1 MAHYFTIGA
10 TFLLGLV
17 LYHTIKRSQRRLP
30 PGPPGYPIIGNL
42 FDVGDRQEWLTYRN
56 MSEDYNS
63 DIIYLNMFGTS
74 VVVLNSI
81 EAAQELFDKRS
92 SIYSD
97 RPRFTMLNEL
107 TGMSFH
113 LGFMQ
118 YGDWW
123 NEHRKLFKKEF
134 QPPATELHKPALIL
148 SARTLLL
155 RFLHS
160 PDNLDRHLRH
170 VTGMFI
176 LTTSYGIDVATDP
189 TVDDPYVKI
198 GEKCLQAMA
207 AAGNSTQFLVDQ
219 LPVMKYIPEWVP
231 GAAFQRY
238 AREWKKSVTALP
250 RVPMEFVKKS
260 MKNGTAKPCVATRVL
275 QETEEDDQYRVIEE
289 LLENVLGAAYAAA
302 TDTTVS
308 AVESFI
314 LAMLFN
320 PDIQKKAQKAV
331 DEVIGD
337 DRLPDFSDMGK
348 IPYVDALLKEA
359 LRWNPVTPL
368 AVPHRLTVDDEYKGY
383 HIPAGSLVIGNA
395 WSMLHDETTYGPNPE
410 SFNPERFLTPAGEL
424 NPQIRHPTVA
434 FGFGR
439 RQCPGNDLAEM
450 SMWVTIASILLC
462 FDINKFVDD
471 VTGEVV
477 EPLGEYTS
485 GMLCYPLPFKCS
497 IKPRSARVEALIR
510 NEFL

>member
-10 TFLLGLV
+10 TFLFGLF
-17 LYHTIKRSQRRLP
+17 LYYTVKRSQRRLP

-42 FDVGDRQEWLTYRN
+42 FDVGDLQEWLTYRKI
-56 MSEDYNS
+56 SEDYKS
-63 DIIYLNMFGTS
+63 DIIYLNMFGSS
-74 VVVLNSI
+74 VVILNSM
-81 EAAQELFDKRS
+81 EAAQDLFDKRS

-113 LGFMQ
+113 LAFMR
-118 YGDWW
+118 YGDRW

-134 QPPATELHKPALIL
+134 QPPATESHKPALIL

-155 RFLHS
+155 RLLHS
-160 PDNLDRHLRH
+160 PDNLDRHLWH

-176 LTTSYGIDVATDP
+176 LTTSYGIDVVTDP

-198 GEKCLQAMA
+198 GEKCLKAMA

-219 LPVMKYIPEWVP
+219 VPVMKHIPEWVP
-231 GAAFQRY
+231 GAAFP
-238 AREWKKSVTALP
+238 REWKKSVTTLP
-250 RVPMEFVKKS
+250 RVPMEFVKRS
-260 MKNGTAKPCVATRVL
+260 MKNGIAKTCAATRVL
-275 QETEEDDQYRVIEE
+275 QGIEEDDQHRVVKER
-289 LLENVLGAAYAAA
+289 LENVLGAAYAAA
-302 TDTTVS
+302 SDTSVS

-337 DRLPDFSDMGK
+337 DRLPDFSDMGS

-368 AVPHRLTVDDEYKGY
+368 G
-383 HIPAGSLVIGNA
+383 
-395 WSMLHDETTYGPNPE
+395 M
-410 SFNPERFLTPAGEL
+410 
-424 NPQIRHPTVA
+424 
-434 FGFGR
+434 FGFLSFLIW
-439 RQCPGNDLAEM
+439 NHTHVLYLN
-450 SMWVTIASILLC
+450 W
-462 FDINKFVDD
+462 
-471 VTGEVV
+471 
-477 EPLGEYTS
+477 
-485 GMLCYPLPFKCS
+485 MLSPSLSVRNLSVKLH
-497 IKPRSARVEALIR
+497 KLIR
-510 NEFL
+510 QDYVWKYS